1 MIVSLTPTL
10 SIVFFVE
17 VRIFVCSATAEGALQ
32 VIKWRCDSSFLHWKG
47 QVDSNLLSSSISC
60 CCTSDRLLISN
71 CRCLLSANF
80 LFAYLHFVSHES
92 FGVVLLVYTLIVSQ
106 GIPLTPPI
114 VSFERIFPQLC
125 FCMRYVCTSC
135 PLVICLMCLD
145 ISFISALNC
154 LVLQCLLSCTLGPC
168 FGHQPDF

>member
-114 VSFERIFPQLC
+114 VSFERIFPPVVFLHE
-125 FCMRYVCTSC
+125 
-135 PLVICLMCLD
+135 ICL
-145 ISFISALNC
+145 
-154 LVLQCLLSCTLGPC
+154 
-168 FGHQPDF
+168 